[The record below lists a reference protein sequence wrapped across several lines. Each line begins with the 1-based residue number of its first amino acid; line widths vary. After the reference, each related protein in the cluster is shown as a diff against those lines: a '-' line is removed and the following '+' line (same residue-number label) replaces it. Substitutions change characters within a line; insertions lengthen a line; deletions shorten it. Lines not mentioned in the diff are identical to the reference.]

1 MHRANLFYLIIT
13 ILIWPFFNESN
24 GQITNPRPWAEW
36 EETDGVIVHQP
47 NFYIENPSPIDLQ
60 IAEEWDRLYV
70 DLIEGL
76 VQEGVN
82 IYYILDTNNRPEYH
96 SGILDTM
103 QLKYGIDI
111 HDPKFHVV
119 IGCRA
124 NYNRLTKWT
133 RDHGPMNVYKNK
145 VDSLYLYLFKDDN
158 RGSGSIIRN
167 YLNLRDTVFNENASS
182 SLASDGG
189 NYMVD
194 GNKMGIIDFGYNAM
208 LPEYQTKFGL
218 DTVHQISHYL
228 FHCDY
233 YMKLV
238 NEETIILT
246 DRHPENYTYGSEP
259 YSYEE
264 DSVLLLNILSYL
276 QEQVISQYGRPL
288 KVYRICS
295 PPSQKNDSLKL
306 WYHTQYASY
315 TNSIIVN
322 NSVFVPQFDVLSYD
336 SIALEMYKK
345 AMPGYN
351 IIPVYS
357 RRGLVEGGAVHCLT
371 NSVAAI
377 DPIWIYHAWYNDTL
391 QPETEYEIKTNVMT
405 RSGVFELYTYYSKS
419 PDGPFNRV
427 PMQLNSGNEYRAF
440 IPRDDNTDI
449 IHYYIEV
456 TSNSG
461 KTITKPFV
469 APYSTYQLNIDEE
482 SNGLINKSYKASG
495 HIKIFPNPAVDITHI
510 EILSEKFGKSN
521 TIIIKVFDLYGKI
534 VKKQYTSFNEIIELN
549 LKGLAAGQYFII
561 IQNEGGFFL
570 SNKLIIR

>member
-1 MHRANLFYLIIT
+1 MYRDILFYLIIAT
-13 ILIWPFFNESN
+13 HLWPLFNESN

-47 NFYIENPSPIDLQ
+47 NFYIENPAPIDLQ

-70 DLIEGL
+70 ELIEGL
-76 VQEGVN
+76 MQEGVN
-82 IYYILDTNNRPEYH
+82 IYYILDTNDRPEYH

-158 RGSGSIIRN
+158 RGSGAIIRN

-218 DTVHQISHYL
+218 DTVHQIPHYL
-228 FHCDY
+228 NHCDY

-246 DRHPENYTYGSEP
+246 DRHPDNYTYGSEP

-264 DSVLLLNILSYL
+264 DSALLLNILSYL

-288 KVYRICS
+288 KVYRISS

-306 WYHTQYASY
+306 WYYTQYASY

-322 NSVFVPQFDVLSYD
+322 NSVFVPQFDVLTYD
-336 SIALEMYKK
+336 SIALETYRR

-357 RRGLVEGGAVHCLT
+357 RRGVVEGGAVHCLT

-377 DPIWIYHAWYNDTL
+377 DPIWIHHAWYSDTV
-391 QPETEYEIKTNVMT
+391 QPKPEYEIEANVMT

-427 PMQLNSGNEYRAF
+427 PMLLDFDNEYRAS
-440 IPRDDNTDI
+440 IPRVDNADI
-449 IHYYIEV
+449 IHYYLEV
-456 TSNSG
+456 TSSSG
-461 KTITKPFV
+461 KTIKKPFV
-469 APYSTYQLNIDEE
+469 APDCTYQIIINEA
-482 SNGLINKSYKASG
+482 SNGVINKSYKASG
-495 HIKIFPNPAVDITHI
+495 HLKLFPNPAVDITHI
-510 EILSEKFGKSN
+510 EISSEEFRSSN
-521 TIIIKVFDLYGKI
+521 AIIINVYDLYGKT
-534 VKKQYTSFNEIIELN
+534 VKKQHTIFKEIIKLN
-549 LKGLAAGQYFII
+549 LSGLTAGEYFIM
-561 IQNEGGFFL
+561 IQNDEGFFL
-570 SNKLIIR
+570 SNKLIIW